1 MQKYLSYLVTILFCF
16 LLSQIFSCA
25 SQSQLVLQEQSKHT
39 KTETKQNRSELNLQ
53 QKFISKVNELR
64 AQGRQCGKR
73 YFPPAKPLIANNR
86 LTKAA
91 LNHSRDM
98 SKHKFLDH
106 ISSNGDTLVERLQKT
121 KYAWRA
127 IAENVAHNQP
137 SIEQVLQDW
146 LSSSGHC
153 SNMMSA
159 DYVHTGVAQINWYWT
174 QVYAAPN

>member
-1 MQKYLSYLVTILFCF
+1 MQKYLSYLVTILFYF
-16 LLSQIFSCA
+16 LLSQIFSCTP
-25 SQSQLVLQEQSKHT
+25 QSQLVLQKQSKHT
-39 KTETKQNRSELNLQ
+39 KIETRQNRSESNLE

-64 AQGRQCGKR
+64 AQGRMCGKQ
-73 YFPPAKPLIANNR
+73 YFPPAKPLIANDR

-91 LNHSRDM
+91 LGHSKDM
-98 SKHKFLDH
+98 SQYKFLDH

-121 KYAWRA
+121 KYVWRV
-127 IAENVAHNQP
+127 IAENVAHNQR

-159 DYVHTGVAQINWYWT
+159 DYVHTGVAQIDWYWT
-174 QVYAAPN
+174 QVYAAP